1 MNGHNKDRAVSGDNA
16 QALTQLRMGLL
27 GTVTA
32 VVICFAAAFAFA
44 DTPSQATEAIP
55 APSPD

>member
-1 MNGHNKDRAVSGDNA
+1 MNGHNKSGAANGYNA

-32 VVICFAAAFAFA
+32 VIICFAAAFAFA